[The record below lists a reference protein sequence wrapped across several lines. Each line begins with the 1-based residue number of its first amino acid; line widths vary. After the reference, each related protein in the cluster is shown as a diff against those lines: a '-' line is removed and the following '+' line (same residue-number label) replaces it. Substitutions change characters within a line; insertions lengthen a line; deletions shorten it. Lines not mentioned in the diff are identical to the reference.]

1 MISRSTID
9 RIFQATLI
17 EDVVGEF
24 VHLKK
29 SGSSYRGLSPFVNE
43 KTPSFFV
50 VPAKGIYKDFSSGKG
65 GNAIDFLMQHEKLT
79 YPEALR
85 WLANRYN
92 IEIEEESQTEEQK
105 AEKSEREQLS
115 VVTDFANKYF
125 QDQMYNSW

>member
-9 RIFQATLI
+9 RIFQAI
-17 EDVVGEF
+17 IVEDVIGEF

-50 VPAKGIYKDFSSGKG
+50 VPSKGIYKDFSSGKG

-105 AEKSEREQLS
+105 EIGRAH
-115 VVTDFANKYF
+115 V
-125 QDQMYNSW
+125 